1 MFEIVGANGGGS
13 MSEFNTM
20 INRMEQEILALKTSK
35 VKTSGTL
42 AIQEQ
47 SVALSL
53 PLTLNTL
60 SGQVYSSKQAVITL
74 KSSDEGNFLS
84 SLYLGMTG
92 VDNRVFRVNRRY
104 SDAGVVKFVVI
115 ITAGNATDWQ
125 TLYGGGSVTV
135 SFNANIR
142 TTSECSLSLA
152 YEEVS
157 FG

>member
-1 MFEIVGANGGGS
+1 MNQL
-13 MSEFNTM
+13 NTL
-20 INRMEQEILALKTSK
+20 ISRMEQEITALKTSK
-35 VKTSGTL
+35 IKTSATL

-53 PLTLNTL
+53 PLTLDTL

-74 KSSDEGNFLS
+74 KSADGGNFLS
-84 SLYLGMTG
+84 SLYLGMSSTE
-92 VDNRVFRVNRRY
+92 NRTYRVNRRK
-104 SDAGVVKFVVI
+104 SDEGVVKFVVLI
-115 ITAGNATDWQ
+115 SVGNASDWE

-135 SFNANIR
+135 NFNVNIR

-152 YEEVS
+152 YEDVS

>member
-1 MFEIVGANGGGS
+1 

-20 INRMEQEILALKTSK
+20 IDRMGQEILALKTSK
-35 VKTSGTL
+35 VKASGTL

-60 SGQVYSSKQAVITL
+60 SGEVYSSKQAVITL
-74 KSSDEGNFLS
+74 KASDGSNFLS
-84 SLYLGMTG
+84 SLYLEMSG
-92 VDNRVFRVNRRY
+92 VDNRVFRANRQY
-104 SDAGVVKFVVI
+104 SNAGVVKFVVI

-125 TLYGGGSVTV
+125 TLYGGGSVTIN
-135 SFNANIR
+135 FNANVR

-152 YEEVS
+152 YEDVS
-157 FG
+157 FE

>member
-1 MFEIVGANGGGS
+1 

-20 INRMEQEILALKTSK
+20 IDRMGQEILALKTSK

-60 SGQVYSSKQAVITL
+60 SGEVYSSKQAVITL
-74 KSSDEGNFLS
+74 KASDGSNFLS
-84 SLYLGMTG
+84 SLYLEMSG
-92 VDNRVFRVNRRY
+92 VDNRVFRANRQY

-125 TLYGGGSVTV
+125 TLYGGGSVTIN
-135 SFNANIR
+135 FNANVR

-152 YEEVS
+152 YEDVS
-157 FG
+157 FE